1 MLLVEGRN
9 KSFHRKAGCLFRV
22 MKTGWRITLLAAAVL
37 AVIGAAICTGPTK
50 LLDCSK
56 LGELLCGAPRTSDLE
71 RAALVLWELR
81 LPRVLLAAAAG
92 INLALGGLL
101 LQTIFRNPLAEPYLL
116 GLSSGGALGAVAALA
131 AGATATIWPAMAG
144 SVAIAAIVLLLCRKR
159 IASDLPSLLLAGVA
173 LGALAQAF
181 TTTIILRFDPGAMRS
196 ILFWLMGSFAGRG
209 WPEVWML
216 APAAIA
222 GCVLVVVL
230 HRPLDIL
237 ALGGESAHHL
247 GVRVMAL
254 QIGGIALAAMLAA
267 LTVAAC
273 GTIGFVG
280 LMAPHLARRLAGS
293 GHVTAAPAA
302 ALVGAGLTV
311 GSDLAARTILAG
323 TELPVGVVTGALGC
337 VFFLA
342 LLLQKR

>member
-1 MLLVEGRN
+1 
-9 KSFHRKAGCLFRV
+9 
-22 MKTGWRITLLAAAVL
+22 MKTGLRLALLAAAVI
-37 AVIGAAICTGPTK
+37 AMCCAAICIGPSK
-50 LLDCSK
+50 LLDFPK
-56 LGELLCGAPRTSDLE
+56 LCGLLGGADSTPALQ

-92 INLALGGLL
+92 INLALAGLL

-116 GLSSGGALGAVAALA
+116 GLSSGGALGAVVALA
-131 AGATATIWPAMAG
+131 AGATVTVWPALAG
-144 SVAIAAIVLLLCRKR
+144 SLVVAAIVLTLCRKR

-181 TTTIILRFDPGAMRS
+181 TTTLILRFDPGAMRS

-209 WPEVWML
+209 WSEVWML
-216 APAAIA
+216 APAALA
-222 GCVLVVVL
+222 GCALVVLL

-237 ALGGESAHHL
+237 ALGGETAHHL
-247 GVRVMAL
+247 GVRVRAM
-254 QIGGIALAAMLAA
+254 QIGGIVLAAILAA

-280 LMAPHLARRLAGS
+280 LMAPHMARRICGS
-293 GHVTAAPAA
+293 GHAVTATAA
-302 ALVGAGLTV
+302 AMIGAGLTV
-311 GSDLAARTILAG
+311 VSDLAARTLLAG

-342 LLLQKR
+342 LLLRKR